1 MFFKSCFIQALE
13 HYSVVQNSEFK
24 YLSCWHIIKDQLMM
38 ADREFGKVRN
48 SKQLQ
53 LVSPTSSSAL
63 SLQNVSTS
71 VTSIVLNP
79 ANTLASRPPST
90 PVNVSTAASVR
101 ANVVRTPTAEVQKQ
115 PENSTVAE
123 IGSRESGDRCS
134 DVEFNDMWD
143 GFFDTSQFDNAA
155 EYLAESS
162 ILSAATTTP
171 VVEI

>member
-1 MFFKSCFIQALE
+1 
-13 HYSVVQNSEFK
+13 
-24 YLSCWHIIKDQLMM
+24 MM
-38 ADREFGKVRN
+38 ADHEFGKVRN

-63 SLQNVSTS
+63 SLQNVRTS
-71 VTSIVLNP
+71 VTPIVLNP
-79 ANTLASRPPST
+79 ANTFASRPPST

-115 PENSTVAE
+115 PENSTIAE